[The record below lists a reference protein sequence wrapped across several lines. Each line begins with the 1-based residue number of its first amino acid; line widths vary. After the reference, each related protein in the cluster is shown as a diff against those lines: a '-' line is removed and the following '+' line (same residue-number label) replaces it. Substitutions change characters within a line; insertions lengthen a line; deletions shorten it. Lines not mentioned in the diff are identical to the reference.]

1 MVWIPPKASRGFWCR
16 RRADPTPHVPIGCSA
31 FHRHGNTN
39 RCWQRGSGWI
49 VWWSLASGS
58 DRCSRGPYWPQT
70 RLPIKP
76 DSIYSREPRAGEPT
90 LQKLSVYCFS
100 FLFSPSVFSLPQSS
114 FSWNRW
120 MLLRLFVSVCL
131 CVCVWER
138 EWDSSIQLFQVREDL
153 VLPGCLVWPCTR
165 VN

>member
-31 FHRHGNTN
+31 FHCHGNTN

-49 VWWSLASGS
+49 VWGSLASGS

-76 DSIYSREPRAGEPT
+76 DSLYSREPRAGEPT
-90 LQKLSVYCFS
+90 LQKLLFFS
-100 FLFSPSVFSLPQSS
+100 FSPLSLLSPPEQ
-114 FSWNRW
+114 F
-120 MLLRLFVSVCL
+120 LLEQMDVVEAVCECVCVCV

-138 EWDSSIQLFQVREDL
+138 ERVRFQYSAFPGQGGFGSAW
-153 VLPGCLVWPCTR
+153 LPGLAVY
-165 VN
+165 